1 MLIFLSLKKSSNF
14 FFILISFIMFFFC
27 LYLYFTNKKLK
38 KRVSKLEIETKEILA
53 RKIVKE
59 NPSDLISIE
68 NISLNIEAQEKKE
81 QYSIKNDP
89 KSEMNPKTEIKE
101 YQNNIMSKKKNREST
116 ENYSRYEVNSINT
129 MEYPNK
135 SCEQRS
141 IEHVSKES
149 KVDITELTNQPTSDT
164 PFNFYEFIQKDKK
177 NISQFKENN
186 KTRDYLEELSQ
197 RIEAE
202 IKPQT
207 VELTEYE
214 KNQEDQAVISY
225 QELLSLKNRL
235 ENQSEEDE
243 NSIFIDELKRFRN
256 YLN

>member
-38 KRVSKLEIETKEILA
+38 ERVSKLEIETKEILE

-59 NPSDLISIE
+59 NPNDLISIDS
-68 NISLNIEAQEKKE
+68 ISSNMEEKKE

-101 YQNNIMSKKKNREST
+101 HQNNIMNQKENRKST
-116 ENYSRYEVNSINT
+116 ENYSRYEANSMNT
-129 MEYPNK
+129 MEYSNK
-135 SCEQRS
+135 SYEQRS

-149 KVDITELTNQPTSDT
+149 EVDISELINQSTSNT

-177 NISQFKENN
+177 NIPQTKNNN
-186 KTRDYLEELSQ
+186 KTRDYLEELSS

-214 KNQEDQAVISY
+214 KAQEEQAVISY

-235 ENQSEEDE
+235 ETQSEEDE

-256 YLN
+256 HLN